1 MENLI
6 ENFNYNH
13 IANVNIFRRH
23 MKICII
29 VFKNIRICLKTCND
43 VITENNYSYGILLD
57 GIRRGTLIPS
67 THFKRF
73 IV

>member
-1 MENLI
+1 
-6 ENFNYNH
+6 
-13 IANVNIFRRH
+13 

-29 VFKNIRICLKTCND
+29 VFKKVRICLKTCKD
-43 VITENNYSYGILLD
+43 ITIGNNYSYGILLD